1 MNKIYKKIFFAAVCP
16 VLCVCCSDKASVE
29 SAMQFPVSAS
39 VGISQTKVA
48 VDAGLDLV
56 WEQGDRVAFLA
67 AAPDGS
73 SAGSVLTVYTVD
85 SGFGRAMF
93 KGSVTMTQT
102 PQTCHFAYPSSAV
115 LSADGSAVFSCASQ
129 TGAHSPFLL
138 GTAAYDATKMEV
150 TMKQAGGM
158 IHLLTP
164 EGVTSVTVR
173 GNASEPLS
181 KFAVKD
187 GLVTFPSDALK
198 EFSVALSGGDNY
210 IAMPPVNF
218 TRGFSL
224 VFTREDGAKM
234 FKSYSCDGGESSG
247 FDFAAGK
254 FVEINVPDFVETS
267 VTASVAVSHTID
279 GSGIL
284 TGSSVSVSS
293 FGFSGVTSKI
303 VTGCG
308 IELYVGGTLAGSIE
322 AQVLSGGEILDAVS
336 GWPYIPA
343 TLSVTLKPYCLVN
356 GEKVYGAETPVDVPA
371 PSFTA
376 SVSGYTSF
384 SLYRSGDIS
393 GANAFTDAS
402 AIKGVGASVGIS
414 ADILANPNYSGA
426 SVFFATDKGMSTA
439 SSVVTVPSFDFGEW
453 GGHQCTTSNLTATVT
468 FDGVS
473 VTSSPVACVITGL
486 PYSVDF
492 SSQPSE
498 WTMSSNTSWESGL
511 KLGGGT
517 GAANAQLESSRIYVP
532 DGETL
537 DVNLGMAD
545 ITMRTISALWI
556 TNRSVLEARLG
567 TANSQLLKGPNFSSG
582 SLSSKDEY
590 HHSVSYDGTLSSS
603 DNRVVLTQTQGE
615 QGCYCTIG
623 SLTLKYR

>member
-73 SAGSVLTVYTVD
+73 SAGSVLTVYAVD

-129 TGAHSPFLL
+129 TGAHRPFLL
-138 GTAAYDATKMEV
+138 GTAVYDATKMEV

-164 EGVTSVTVR
+164 EGITSVTVR

-247 FDFAAGK
+247 FDFDEGK

-308 IELYVGGTLAGSIE
+308 IELYVGGILAGSIE
-322 AQVLSGGEILDAVS
+322 APALSGGEILDAVS

-371 PSFTA
+371 PYFTA

-402 AIKGVGASVGIS
+402 AIKGVGVSVGIS
-414 ADILANPNYSGA
+414 ADILANPACPKPQVS
-426 SVFFATDKGMSTA
+426 FATDKGKSLEATRMTGTSYT
-439 SSVVTVPSFDFGEW
+439 FGEW
-453 GGHQCTTSNLTATVT
+453 GGHPWDTSNLTATVT

-473 VTSSPVACVITGL
+473 VTSAPLACVITGL
-486 PYSVDF
+486 PYSAAPPTESGDHPWSGSGAYSFDSDMVRFGGGEGSGSCSLSFNIPESVNVAVSAKIDAYGAPVNTT
-492 SSQPSE
+492 SYIDVSGSRVMSCTSNSTVISYRTVTVE
-498 WTMSSNTSWESGL
+498 DTVNSTLASSNPVVTAGTTYGL
-511 KLGGGT
+511 GLTKGRLY
-517 GAANAQLESSRIYVP
+517 YV
-532 DGETL
+532 
-537 DVNLGMAD
+537 
-545 ITMRTISALWI
+545 
-556 TNRSVLEARLG
+556 
-567 TANSQLLKGPNFSSG
+567 
-582 SLSSKDEY
+582 
-590 HHSVSYDGTLSSS
+590 
-603 DNRVVLTQTQGE
+603 
-615 QGCYCTIG
+615 
-623 SLTLKYR
+623 TLKYR